1 MVISTEKVIKKNC
14 MEIQKD
20 PKIAKAILR
29 KKIRDGTV
37 RLPDW
42 DDTKKLQSSKPYGTG
57 TKTVIEINDIE

>member
-1 MVISTEKVIKKNC
+1 MTVLSKGVQRFSTTPIKLSMVISTEKVIKKNC

-37 RLPDW
+37 RLPD
-42 DDTKKLQSSKPYGTG
+42 
-57 TKTVIEINDIE
+57 